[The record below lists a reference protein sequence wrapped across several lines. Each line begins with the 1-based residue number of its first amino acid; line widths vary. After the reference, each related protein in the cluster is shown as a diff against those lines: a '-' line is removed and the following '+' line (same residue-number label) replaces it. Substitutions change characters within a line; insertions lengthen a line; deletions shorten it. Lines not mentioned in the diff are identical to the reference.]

1 MSDSDST
8 WPATDDFG
16 SRFLE
21 VDEYVCGPIDDI
33 SVNVSPTD
41 AQSQNIQD
49 YSGSRGSQ
57 RSTRRHGEA
66 RTNRGLRL
74 RSYIALEEDRGEEYE
89 DESVPS
95 SLADLRSRRSRDMQ
109 RSSRVTEN
117 EESDSISE
125 FRSPRLLTARQL
137 SLQMQRV
144 AHTQARTG
152 THLRCQLPE
161 STLLSLES
169 LEPVRPNSTPTPE
182 QVAARQRSIAR
193 RRESAKRKAE
203 LQKRQTVERLLKVNA
218 DSDGFH
224 RRGRGR
230 SRGVRGLPHSAS
242 FLSTSSNISNGTDD
256 PENLDTPGRSTNNG
270 DAPELKFESLDTQD
284 TGCNDRI
291 TRTDPH
297 MLSIS
302 SLDPPTNYVRIICS
316 SRLSP
321 STRVCFSSVPSITD
335 DRLTELFTTPKCMA
349 PPVIQLCVMGC
360 GRLRRY
366 TCSTTGQPLC
376 SLACYKQNWVNRAQS
391 TALMATG

>member
-1 MSDSDST
+1 MND
-8 WPATDDFG
+8 AVQFQ
-16 SRFLE
+16 
-21 VDEYVCGPIDDI
+21 
-33 SVNVSPTD
+33 NVSPTD

-49 YSGSRGSQ
+49 YSGLCGSQ

-95 SLADLRSRRSRDMQ
+95 SLVDLRSRRSRDVQ
-109 RSSRVTEN
+109 RSSRVTGY
-117 EESDSISE
+117 EESDSTSE

-203 LQKRQTVERLLKVNA
+203 LQKRQTVNA

-230 SRGVRGLPHSAS
+230 SRGVRGLLHSAS

-256 PENLDTPGRSTNNG
+256 PENFDTPSRSTNNG
-270 DAPELKFESLDTQD
+270 DAPELKFESLETQV
-284 TGCNDRI
+284 TGYNDRI

-297 MLSIS
+297 MLSVS

-321 STRVCFSSVPSITD
+321 STRVCFSSAPSITD
-335 DRLTELFTTPKCMA
+335 DRSTELFTTPKCMA

-376 SLACYKQNWVNRAQS
+376 SLACYKQNLGNRVQS
-391 TALMATG
+391 PVIMATG

>member
-21 VDEYVCGPIDDI
+21 VDEYVCGSIDDI
-33 SVNVSPTD
+33 SVNVFPTD
-41 AQSQNIQD
+41 VQSQSIQD

-57 RSTRRHGEA
+57 RSIRRHGEA

-74 RSYIALEEDRGEEYE
+74 RSYIALEDDRDEEFEGE
-89 DESVPS
+89 SMPS
-95 SLADLRSRRSRDMQ
+95 GLIDLRSRRSRDLQ
-109 RSSRVTEN
+109 RSNRVTEN
-117 EESDSISE
+117 EESDSTSE

-144 AHTQARTG
+144 AHTQSRAG
-152 THLRCQLPE
+152 THLRYPPSE

-230 SRGVRGLPHSAS
+230 GRSVRGLPHSAS
-242 FLSTSSNISNGTDD
+242 FLSTSSNMSNGADD
-256 PENLDTPGRSTNNG
+256 PENFDTPNLSTNNG
-270 DAPELKFESLDTQD
+270 DAPELKIEPLETQN
-284 TGCNDRI
+284 TEYIDRI

-297 MLSIS
+297 VLSVS
-302 SLDPPTNYVRIICS
+302 SLDPPANYVRIICS

-321 STRVCFSSVPSITD
+321 STRVCLSSVSSVTD
-335 DRLTELFTTPKCMA
+335 GRLSELFTTPKYIA
-349 PPVIQLCVMGC
+349 PPITKLCAMGC

-376 SLACYKQNWVNRAQS
+376 SLACYKQNLTIRVQS
-391 TALMATG
+391 PVLMATG